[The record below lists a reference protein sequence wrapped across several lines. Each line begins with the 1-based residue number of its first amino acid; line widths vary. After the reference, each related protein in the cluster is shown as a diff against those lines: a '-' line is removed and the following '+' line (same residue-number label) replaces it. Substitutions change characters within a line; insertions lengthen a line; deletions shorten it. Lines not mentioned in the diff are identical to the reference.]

1 MQTHP
6 QIGNRNEL
14 SRRRFLEC
22 SACGFGA
29 VALRAMLA
37 DVASAMESPLAI
49 RAPHFPARAKRVI
62 FVFLSG
68 GPSQHDL
75 FVPKPR
81 LERDHGKRV
90 GLNNLPR
97 GIPVGTERF
106 LTLGPAAKF
115 APRGESGA
123 MISDLLPHLAG
134 VADDLCF
141 LHGMQADNPAHDLAT
156 LQFNMGV
163 INEVRPS
170 MGAWVSYGLGSEN
183 ANLPS
188 YVSIF
193 AGSDVRAHGSAFL
206 PAAHQ
211 GTVIGNIPKDPKE
224 SAIRYLNDPQTTPTA
239 QRRQIDFVQSMNRQL
254 LNRVVEDRVMEGV
267 VDSFELAFRM
277 QAETPRLVDLS
288 GESED
293 TLKRY
298 GVGEKVTDKNG
309 RACLL
314 ARRLCEAGVRFVQ
327 VSIGGWDHHGNIRD
341 AIPKTCAE
349 SDQPVAALIADLK
362 TRGLLD
368 ETLVVC
374 SGEFGRTPWSQDLSG
389 TAPIETHG
397 RDHQPE
403 SFTAFLAGGGIRAGF
418 SHGETDDFGYQ
429 VVKGRVHIHDLHAT
443 ILHQLGLDHERLT
456 YRHAGRDYRLT
467 DVYGEVVREIL
478 A

>member
-1 MQTHP
+1 MHQFPHSSLR
-6 QIGNRNEL
+6 GGL

-22 SACGFGA
+22 TSCGFGA
-29 VALRAMLA
+29 VALQAMLA
-37 DVASAMESPLAI
+37 NVASAIESPLAMK
-49 RAPHFPARAKRVI
+49 AAQFSPKAKRVI

-81 LERDHGKRV
+81 LAKDHGKRV
-90 GLNNLPR
+90 GISNLPK
-97 GIPVGTERF
+97 GIPVGTDKF
-106 LTLGPAAKF
+106 LTLGPAAEF
-115 APRGESGA
+115 LPRGESGA
-123 MISDLLPHLAG
+123 MISTLLPNLAG

-141 LHGMQADNPAHDLAT
+141 LHAMQADNPAHDLAT

-170 MGAWVSYGLGSEN
+170 MGAWISYGLGTEN

-188 YVSIF
+188 YISIF
-193 AGSDVRAHGSAFL
+193 PGSDVRAHGSAFL

-211 GTVIGNIPKDPKE
+211 GTVIGTIPKNSNE
-224 SAIRYLNDPQTTPTA
+224 SAIRYLNDPGAKPST
-239 QRRQIDFVQSMNRQL
+239 QRHQIDFVQSMNRRL
-254 LNRVVEDRVMEGV
+254 LNQVVEDRVMEGV

-277 QAETPRLVDLS
+277 QAETPKIVDVS
-288 GESED
+288 GETEE
-293 TLKRY
+293 TLKQY
-298 GVGEKVTDKNG
+298 GIGDKTTDKNG

-327 VSIGGWDHHGNIRD
+327 VSLGGWDHHGNIRG
-341 AIPKTCAE
+341 ALPKTCEE
-349 SDQPVAALIADLK
+349 SDRPVAALIADLK
-362 TRGLLD
+362 QRGMLD

-389 TAPIETHG
+389 TSPIETHG
-397 RDHQPE
+397 REHQPE
-403 SFTAFLAGGGIRAGF
+403 SFTAFLAGGGVRAGF
-418 SHGETDDFGYQ
+418 SHGETDEFGFQ
-429 VVKGRVHIHDLHAT
+429 IVNGRVHIHDLHAT
-443 ILHQLGLDHERLT
+443 ILHLLGIDHERLT

-467 DVYGEVVREIL
+467 DVYGEVVREII